1 MLTVQKIAQRFKS
14 MGIDVPHPL
23 LETIRISKEA
33 QIVLHCV
40 EGLECYWDYKCTI
53 CDSFMQLVCIVNAAE
68 LTEYL
73 VNSYVGVRVAARIR
87 FEELQNEELD

>member
-33 QIVLHCV
+33 QILLHCV
-40 EGLECYWDYKCTI
+40 EGLECYWDYKCII
-53 CDSFMQLVCIVNAAE
+53 CDSYMQIVCIVNAAE
-68 LTEYL
+68 LTEFL
-73 VNSYVGVRVAARIR
+73 VSPYVEVRMAASIR
-87 FEELQNEELD
+87 FRNLRNEGLV